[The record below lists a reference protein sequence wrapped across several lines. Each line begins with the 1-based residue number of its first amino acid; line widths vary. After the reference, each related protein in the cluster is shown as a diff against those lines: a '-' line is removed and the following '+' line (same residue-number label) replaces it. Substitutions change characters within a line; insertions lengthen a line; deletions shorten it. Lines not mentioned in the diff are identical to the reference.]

1 MKRLLTNQLNFQ
13 QHSWL
18 MLLMMLLFSASTFA
32 ADEAK
37 EEKIIAKIADKAQ
50 FNQNYDAGNNWYAY
64 QWYNRELNINLSSYK
79 DTKENLVL
87 TFKLYIMDLD
97 DPDKIPFFSQTDKP
111 LVDLLEVGNANN
123 KLLSWST
130 KKLNLKPGW
139 NDIRVEFPEASNYT
153 RSNFDITEKITW
165 FRLCYAHVT
174 KGDCYLIRIQDV
186 CLRDKSQLVTPEE
199 NGGGTTPDYETN
211 YNVCSLPYSLD
222 ETFSHDKNFA
232 VGTKFNTPFDLTKH
246 DLKKLY
252 LTFDAEITA
261 DNAAEIT
268 YLNNGVG
275 QIELCSGGKND
286 DHEATF
292 GIGSADWKVGKHTYY
307 IPLATHSN
315 SGGEIDWSN
324 LNYMRIYLT
333 RLDQTDMKGTIHL
346 KVNNV
351 KVVDF
356 TTKTVLPAL
365 FSDGMMFQQNKAMNI
380 WGYGAEGKKITVE
393 FLKGETSL
401 GKKEATVGAD
411 GKWIVSFDGRAA
423 SYDKYSFK
431 VMEGE
436 TLIQEV
442 KDILIG
448 EVWVAGGQSNM
459 ALTVGNLSNH
469 KDVLAAAKNDNIR
482 VFIEPTKPTGETSPY
497 EPEKDIAGAFWG
509 HGNNADQMTK
519 VSAVA
524 YYMVKNLQ
532 AKLNIPVGFL
542 YTPIGGSVIEAWLPR
557 EQVEASEN
565 AELKDKLNRMG
576 LYNDMSFWVNG
587 ATTITGFYNAK
598 VGPLKGYNVAGA
610 LWYQGE
616 SNSGRAELYAQEIQM
631 LKEGWEKTFGFEKG
645 TMPFVYT
652 EVAPWVTNL
661 TEPQF
666 LAKLAEAMEDGFK
679 KINDNKTGFF
689 PIYDTDLDYTG
700 NVVIHPTN
708 KKPVGDRFATA
719 IYNMVY
725 GKAGKE
731 FVCPMFDN
739 LTVQGNKIVVK
750 FVHVGEG
757 LKTIDGTK
765 DVHGFA
771 IAGEDG
777 VYVNASAKIISK
789 DEVEVWNPGLNN
801 PKNVTYAYATW
812 NINSNLANSENFPAA
827 PFRSS
832 RAEGQKYYNPMDWTL
847 ADAAQIWSV
856 TAEKG
861 DNNNTKNDFYTKFQ
875 DAWKANTVKGTATP
889 TLTFDTEVKA
899 EGKAS
904 LKVAYDA
911 TTDGVIGVGPVLDYK
926 SIVLQLANFKS
937 LSVQVKNAD
946 NRNKTIQLLLKSGDK
961 VFTASTENGLVA
973 KNADFATVLFQLDAL
988 KDEKGAAVT
997 DAAKVLAGVTD
1008 LQFTINDKQTGT
1020 VYLDNVM
1027 FTPSKLV
1034 ATGISEVNAVG
1045 NSEKNEVTYN
1055 LLGQK
1060 VNTPSNGVFIQ
1071 NHKKVIIK

>member
-1 MKRLLTNQLNFQ
+1 MKRLLTRRTENW
-13 QHSWL
+13 HVSWL
-18 MLLMMLLFSASTFA
+18 VLVLMLLFSASTFA
-32 ADEAK
+32 ADAAK
-37 EEKIIAKIADKAQ
+37 EEKIVAKIADKAQ
-50 FNQNYDAGNNWYAY
+50 FNQNYDAAKNWYSY
-64 QWYNRELNINLSSYK
+64 QWYDRQLSIDLSSYAETK
-79 DTKENLVL
+79 DNLVL

-97 DPDKIPFFSQTDKP
+97 DPENIPFFSQDG

-123 KLLSWST
+123 KLLSWNT

-139 NDIRVEFPEASNYT
+139 NDVRVEFPEAGNYT
-153 RSNFDITEKITW
+153 RSNFDIKEKITW
-165 FRLCYAHVT
+165 FRLCYARIT
-174 KGDCYLIRIQDV
+174 KGDSYIIRIQNV

-199 NGGGTTPDYETN
+199 NGGGTPTYETN
-211 YNVCSLPYSLD
+211 YEVCSLPYNLD
-222 ETFSHDKNFA
+222 VTFNHDKNFS
-232 VGTKFNTPFDLTKH
+232 VGKKFDTPFDLTKH
-246 DLKKLY
+246 NLKQLY
-252 LTFDAEITA
+252 LTFDADITA
-261 DNAAEIT
+261 DNAADIT
-268 YLNNGVG
+268 YMINGVG

-286 DHEATF
+286 DHEATY
-292 GIGSADWKVGKHTYY
+292 GIGSVDWKVGKHTYF

-333 RLDQTDMKGTIHL
+333 RLEQTDMQGSIRL
-346 KVNNV
+346 KLDNV

-356 TTKTVLPAL
+356 TTKTTLPTV

-380 WGYGAEGKKITVE
+380 LGYGFVGKKISVE
-393 FLKGETSL
+393 FFKGETSL
-401 GKKEATVGAD
+401 GKKDATIGED
-411 GKWIVSFDGRAA
+411 GKWTVSFDGRAA

-431 VMEGE
+431 VYEGE

-459 ALTVGNLSNH
+459 ALTVGNLSNS
-469 KDVLAAAKNDNIR
+469 KEVLAAADNDNIR
-482 VFIEPTKPTGETSPY
+482 VFIEPTKPTGEESPY

-509 HGNNADQMTK
+509 HGDNADQMVK

-557 EQVEASEN
+557 EVVEADAN
-565 AELKDKLNRMG
+565 KDLKMELLRRG
-576 LYNDMSFWVNG
+576 LYNDKDFWVDG

-598 VGPLKGYNVAGA
+598 VGPLKGFNVAGA

-616 SNSGRAELYAQEIQM
+616 SNSQRAELYAQEIQM

-661 TEPQF
+661 EEPQF
-666 LAKLAEAMEDGFK
+666 LGKLAEAMEDGYK
-679 KINDNKTGFF
+679 KINDSKTGFF

-725 GKAGKE
+725 DKAGKE
-731 FVCPMFDN
+731 YVCPMFESATAYDD
-739 LTVQGNKIVVK
+739 KMVVK
-750 FVHVGEG
+750 FTHVGEG
-757 LKTIDGTK
+757 LKTIDGTN
-765 DVHGFA
+765 DVHGFV

-789 DEVEVWNPGLNN
+789 DEVEVYNPGLVN
-801 PKNVTYAYATW
+801 PKNVTYAYATY
-812 NINSNLANSENFPAA
+812 NIGSNLANSENFPAA
-827 PFRSS
+827 PFRSN
-832 RAEGQKYYNPMDWTL
+832 RADGQKYYNPMDWAW

-856 TAEKG
+856 TAEKDTYFNG
-861 DNNNTKNDFYTKFQ
+861 VNDYYTKFQ
-875 DAWKANTVKGTATP
+875 DAWKANTVKGEATP
-889 TLTFDTEVKA
+889 TLTFDTGVKA

-904 LKVAYDA
+904 LKIAYDA
-911 TTDGVIGVGPVLDYK
+911 TADGVIGVGPVLNYK
-926 SIVLQLANFKS
+926 SIVLQLANFKYI
-937 LSVQVKNAD
+937 SVQVKNAD
-946 NRNKTIQLLLKSGDK
+946 NRDKNLQLLLKSGDK
-961 VFTASTENGLVA
+961 VYTATTENGLVA
-973 KNADFATVLFQLDAL
+973 KNADFATVSFQLDAL
-988 KDEKGAAVT
+988 KDEAGAAVA
-997 DAAKVLAGVTD
+997 DAAEVLGKVTD
-1008 LQFTINDKQTGT
+1008 IQFTVNDKQAGA

-1027 FTPSKLV
+1027 FSTSKPSPS
-1034 ATGISEVNAVG
+1034 TGISEVTVADGSV
-1045 NSEKNEVTYN
+1045 KNEVTYN

-1060 VNTPSNGVFIQ
+1060 VSTPQHGVFIK

>member
-1 MKRLLTNQLNFQ
+1 MKRLLTKQMNFR

-18 MLLMMLLFSASTFA
+18 LLLMMLLFSASTFA

-37 EEKIIAKIADKAQ
+37 EEKIVAKIIDKAQ
-50 FNQNYDAGNNWYAY
+50 FNQNYDAASNWYSY
-64 QWYNRELNINLSSYK
+64 QTYNRQLNIDLSSYAEK
-79 DTKENLVL
+79 KENLVL
-87 TFKLYIMDLD
+87 TFRLYIMDLD
-97 DPDKIPFFSQTDKP
+97 DPEHIPFYEDDKNM
-111 LVDLLEVGNANN
+111 LEFLEVGNANN
-123 KLLSWST
+123 KLLNWNT
-130 KKLNLKPGW
+130 RVLGIKPGW

-153 RSNFDITEKITW
+153 RSNFDINEKITW
-165 FRLCYAHVT
+165 FRLCYAHIT
-174 KGDCYLIRIQDV
+174 KGDSYIIRIQDV

-199 NGGGTTPDYETN
+199 NGNGTPNYETD
-211 YNVCSLPYSLD
+211 YDVCTLPYTLD
-222 ETFSHDKNFA
+222 VTFGYGKNFA
-232 VGTKFNTPFDLTKH
+232 VQKKFDTPFDLTKH
-246 DLKKLY
+246 DLKQLY

-261 DNAAEIT
+261 DNADEISF
-268 YLNNGVG
+268 LNNGVG
-275 QIELCSGGKND
+275 QIELTSGGKCD
-286 DHEATF
+286 TQEATF
-292 GIGSADWKVGKHTYY
+292 GIGAVDWKVGKHTYFL
-307 IPLATHSN
+307 PLASHGN

-333 RLDQTDMKGTIHL
+333 RIPEDMKGTINL

-356 TTKTVLPAL
+356 TTKTTLPTL

-380 WGYGAEGKKITVE
+380 WGYGKEGKKIAVE
-393 FLKGETSL
+393 LFKGETSL
-401 GKKEATVGAD
+401 GKKEATIGAD
-411 GKWIVSFDGRAA
+411 GKWTVSFDGRAA

-459 ALTVGNLSNH
+459 ALSVGGLSNYQ
-469 KDVLAAAKNDNIR
+469 DVLAAADNDNIR
-482 VFIEPTKPTGETSPY
+482 VYIEPTKPTGETSPY
-497 EPEKDIAGAFWG
+497 EPEKDVAGAFWG

-557 EQVEASEN
+557 EQVEAPEN
-565 AELKDKLNRMG
+565 ADLKMQLLRMG
-576 LYNDMSFWVNG
+576 LYNDKEFWVDG

-616 SNSGRAELYAQEIQM
+616 SNSGRAQLYAQELQM

-661 TEPQF
+661 TESQF
-666 LAKLAEAMEDGFK
+666 LGKLAEAMEDGYK
-679 KINDNKTGFF
+679 KINDNKTAFF
-689 PIYDTDLDYTG
+689 PIYDTDLDYTR

-708 KKPVGDRFATA
+708 KKPVGDRFATS
-719 IYNMVY
+719 IYKMVY
-725 GKAGKE
+725 GKENKE
-731 FVCPMFDN
+731 YTCPMFDN
-739 LTVQGNKIVVK
+739 VTVKGNKLVVK

-757 LKTIDGTK
+757 LKTIDGTN

-777 VYVNASAKIISK
+777 IYVNAAAKIISK
-789 DEVEVWNPGLNN
+789 DEVEVYNPGLTN

-812 NINSNLANSENFPAA
+812 NINSNLAGSEGFPVA
-827 PFRSS
+827 PFRSN
-832 RAEGQKYYNPMDWTL
+832 RADGQKYYNPQDWAL
-847 ADAAQIWSV
+847 ADAAQIWSI
-856 TAEKG
+856 TTEKG
-861 DNNNTKNDFYTKFQ
+861 LYYGNVNDYYTKFQ

-889 TLTFDTEVKA
+889 TLTFDKEVKA

-911 TTDGVIGVGPVLDYK
+911 STDGMIGVGPILNYK
-926 SIVLQLANFKS
+926 SIVLQLANFKYM
-937 LSVQVKNAD
+937 SVQVKNAD
-946 NRNKTIQLLLKSGDK
+946 SRDKAIQLLLKADGK
-961 VFTASTENGLVA
+961 VYTATTENGLVT
-973 KNADFATVLFQLDAL
+973 KNADFETVSFQLDAL
-988 KDEKGAAVT
+988 KDENGAAVS
-997 DAAKVLAGVTD
+997 DVASVLEKVTD
-1008 LQFTINDKQTGT
+1008 LQFTINDKQAGT

-1027 FTPSKLV
+1027 FATSKPV
-1034 ATGISEVNAVG
+1034 STGISEVNVA
-1045 NSEKNEVTYN
+1045 SKSSKKKVTYN

-1060 VNTPSNGVFIQ
+1060 VNTPSKGVFIQ